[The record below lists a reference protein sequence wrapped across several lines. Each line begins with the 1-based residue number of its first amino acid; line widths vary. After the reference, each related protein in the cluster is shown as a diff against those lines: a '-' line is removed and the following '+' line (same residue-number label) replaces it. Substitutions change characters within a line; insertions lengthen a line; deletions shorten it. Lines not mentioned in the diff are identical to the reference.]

1 MNINNLNLTSFI
13 RTAEAGSFNRAAEE
27 LFITSAALIKQINQ
41 LENDIGVRL
50 FDRTHRGLT
59 LTKAGVSL
67 YKDAKYITG
76 FCEEAVLRA
85 RNAMLEAD
93 KVVRIGTS
101 PMMPAQMLMD
111 LWPRIHE
118 YCNDVSFKL
127 VPFENTQD
135 NAVEILKNL
144 GQNIDVVTGF
154 PDELLMKNRNCQRLV
169 ITWEPICCA
178 VSIYD
183 PLASKDSLAVED
195 LYGRSLLMAKR
206 GWCRNMDELRRDLR
220 ENHPQIEIEDFDYY
234 SIDIF
239 NQCEQRRDILTVI
252 KSWNV
257 VHPLLKV
264 IPVRWEHKMPV
275 GILYSPEP
283 SETVARFM
291 EALGKVLAENPQL

>member
-1 MNINNLNLTSFI
+1 MNINNLNFTSFI
-13 RTAEAGSFNRAAEE
+13 RTAEAGSFNKAAEE

-118 YCNDVSFKL
+118 YCADVSFKL

-154 PDELLMKNRNCQRLV
+154 PDELLMKNRNCQGLV
-169 ITWEPICCA
+169 IAWEPICCA

-195 LYGRSLLMAKR
+195 LYGRSILMAKR

-234 SIDIF
+234 SVDIF
-239 NQCEQRRDILTVI
+239 NQCEQRRDVLTVI

-264 IPVRWEHKMPV
+264 IPVRWEHQMPV

-283 SETVARFM
+283 TETVARFM
-291 EALGKVLAENPQL
+291 EALGKVLAENQL